1 MLSSEF
7 LTLLDLRKSKYLGI
21 TDVSSTMNPLFA
33 SYSAYRSFIEN
44 MLHSHF
50 LFVPEKRIYV

>member
-7 LTLLDLRKSKYLGI
+7 FILLDLRKSKYLGI
-21 TDVSSTMNPLFA
+21 TDISSTMNPLCA
-33 SYSAYRSFIEN
+33 SDSVYWSFIEN
-44 MLHSHF
+44 ILHSYF